1 MEGKFNNWHKCLE
14 IACFV
19 LILTSSI
26 YKKLFCDGDMGVL
39 ITLSFVA
46 ILLFII
52 ISIAALFP
60 ATWRMTNREKK
71 KISDLKRYQERYT
84 STFVI
89 INVVLSIF
97 MALLILVT
105 G

>member
-14 IACFV
+14 VACFV

-26 YKKLFCDGDMGVL
+26 YKGLFCDGDMGVV

-52 ISIAALFP
+52 
-60 ATWRMTNREKK
+60 
-71 KISDLKRYQERYT
+71 
-84 STFVI
+84 
-89 INVVLSIF
+89 LSIF
-97 MALLILVT
+97 VT
-105 G
+105 EFNPLPKGYGKMRGKNT

>member
-14 IACFV
+14 VACFV

-26 YKKLFCDGDMGVL
+26 YKGLYCDGDMGVV
-39 ITLSFVA
+39 IILSFVA
-46 ILLFII
+46 ILLFTI

-60 ATWRMTNREKK
+60 ATWRMTDREK
-71 KISDLKRYQERYT
+71 IRDLKRYQDKYT
-84 STFVI
+84 SIFVI
-89 INVVLSIF
+89 VNVVLSTF
-97 MALLILVT
+97 MVLLILVI